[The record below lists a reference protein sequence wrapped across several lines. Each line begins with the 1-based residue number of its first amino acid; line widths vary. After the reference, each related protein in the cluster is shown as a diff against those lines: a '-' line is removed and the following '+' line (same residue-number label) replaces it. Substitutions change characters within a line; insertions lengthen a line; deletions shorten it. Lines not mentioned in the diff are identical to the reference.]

1 MTVTLNTRSVYL
13 VAENLGD
20 WTKYH
25 VSLAELPNAVQV
37 TVGGA
42 HPPFIGGVIPS
53 HMIDAFQQLV
63 VDWMYDVKNAQ
74 DKHFQDVMF
83 NWSPFLHLAGKQ
95 SQGYYNKWDLAVG
108 VIFAWLFYWKAETN
122 ETAALVVG
130 FLYNNDKESTK
141 HILEKVMAV
150 LY

>member
-1 MTVTLNTRSVYL
+1 MTVTPRHRSIYL

-37 TVGGA
+37 IVGGA
-42 HPPFIGGVIPS
+42 HSPFVGGVVPS

-63 VDWMYDVKNAQ
+63 IDWVHDVNDAD
-74 DKHFQDVMF
+74 DKHFQDIVF
-83 NWSPFLHLAGKQ
+83 NWSQFLHLRGKQ
-95 SQGYYNKWDLAVG
+95 SQGYYNKWDLAVAI
-108 VIFAWLFYWKAETN
+108 IFAWLFYWKMEQN